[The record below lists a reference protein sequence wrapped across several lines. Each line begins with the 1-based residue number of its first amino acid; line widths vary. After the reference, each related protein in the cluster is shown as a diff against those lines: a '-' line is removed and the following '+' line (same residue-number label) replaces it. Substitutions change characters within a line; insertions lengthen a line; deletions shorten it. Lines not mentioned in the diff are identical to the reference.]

1 MNLLSTG
8 NPKVLKGM
16 VRGFNTYILHLAPA
30 SLSGFNTCPKATA
43 GCGIIGTMI
52 RSKGGVDV
60 EAGRYN
66 NDPSLRSTI
75 IWVVAKPAGYA
86 IIHPYFERT
95 TNEIYD
101 LPPSHGN
108 CLPIRIC

>member
-1 MNLLSTG
+1 MATIFLIVDRSTG
-8 NPKVLKGM
+8 YW
-16 VRGFNTYILHLAPA
+16 RGGLAFPA
-30 SLSGFNTCPKATA
+30 GS
-43 GCGIIGTMI
+43 GIIGPMI

-66 NDPSLRSTI
+66 NDPPLRSTI

-95 TNEIYD
+95 PNEIYD
-101 LPPSHGN
+101 LPTSHGN